1 MKRYL
6 YTALTAAIV
15 LAVLTFSGATVVDA
29 LVRMGHGL
37 GPTEEGCGV
46 PGWDLRMAAI
56 FGSYSV
62 LMSATLLTPL
72 AFLSRDLFAMITA
85 RRIFAATVSTTLAIG
100 VMEVIK
106 LLVFHGRAVPAELS
120 TTQLP
125 AYFEY
130 ALYFVV
136 PIFITSLVA
145 LSMAPANNA
154 FERPRGQ

>member
-1 MKRYL
+1 MGSNNAFERPVTRFTSARCQRAIHLAPPARLRARRAPAQRERLPSPMKRYL

-72 AFLSRDLFAMITA
+72 AFLSRDLFAMKI
-85 RRIFAATVSTTLAIG
+85 
-100 VMEVIK
+100 
-106 LLVFHGRAVPAELS
+106 GRAH
-120 TTQLP
+120 
-125 AYFEY
+125 
-130 ALYFVV
+130 
-136 PIFITSLVA
+136 
-145 LSMAPANNA
+145 
-154 FERPRGQ
+154 

>member
-15 LAVLTFSGATVVDA
+15 LAVLTFSGDTVVDA

-46 PGWDLRMAAI
+46 PGWDLRMVGI

-72 AFLSRDLFAMITA
+72 AFLSRDLFAMTTA
-85 RRIFAATVSTTLAIG
+85 RRIFAATVSTILAIG
-100 VMEVIK
+100 IMEVIR
-106 LLVFHGRAVPAELS
+106 LLVIHGRAVPADLS
-120 TTQLP
+120 TTQIP

-130 ALYFVV
+130 ALYFVI

-154 FERPRGQ
+154 FERERGQ